1 MPPQRGEVYF
11 VDLNPV
17 IGREQRGR
25 RPVVVVSN
33 DRINGLPLVVSV
45 VPGTKGI
52 NVRADYP
59 HSVRVPAGEG
69 NLPEETVFMTIQM
82 RALDHSRFQEAPRGI
97 LSPSYMAQLEQALA
111 WTLALQTGAGQTP

>member
-11 VDLNPV
+11 VNLNPV
-17 IGREQRGR
+17 IGREQMGR

-33 DRINGLPLVVSV
+33 DRINGLPLVVTV

-82 RALDHSRFQEAPRGI
+82 RALDHSRFQEAPLGT
-97 LSPSYMAQLEQALA
+97 LGPAFMGQLDHAMA
-111 WTLALQTGAGQTP
+111 WTLALQPGAGPTP